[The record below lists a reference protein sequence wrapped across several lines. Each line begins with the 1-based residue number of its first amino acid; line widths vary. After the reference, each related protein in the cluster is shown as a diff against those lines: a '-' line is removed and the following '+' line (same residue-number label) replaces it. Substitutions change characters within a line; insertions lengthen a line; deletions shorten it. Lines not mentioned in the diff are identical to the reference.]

1 MTIVQWLIFRG
12 VGHAQTGTN
21 EIVSVLPI
29 VACGRTS
36 WPGIYRYSAARPKHV
51 CRDCEAALGHT
62 SSAPAREAVIARRN
76 TEPPTPSQGSL
87 F

>member
-12 VGHAQTGTN
+12 VGHAQVGTN

-36 WPGIYRYSAARPKHV
+36 WPGIYRYSATRPKHI
-51 CRDCEAALGHT
+51 CRDCEAALGIAA
-62 SSAPAREAVIARRN
+62 SSPAREAVMARRQS
-76 TEPPTPSQGSL
+76 EPSKPEQGSL

>member
-21 EIVSVLPI
+21 EIASVLPI

-36 WPGIYRYSAARPKHV
+36 WPGIYRYSAARPKRV
-51 CRDCEAALGHT
+51 CRDCEAAL
-62 SSAPAREAVIARRN
+62 AIDRV
-76 TEPPTPSQGSL
+76 EPELPPLPPKQGSL